1 MWDRHRCH
9 DNIISLLSKAS
20 SATPS
25 SASCCVR
32 LSHARQ
38 PTHLPLLFATVHLL
52 AFQKCF
58 YDLSQSIK
66 YLNSG
71 RGWGQVSLP
80 SSTARPACPS
90 QLRVCR
96 LLDRSSSPQLMMDE
110 SRTSGVSMQMWCCSN
125 SYPVCDTY
133 LIGWFALKC
142 LCIRHHQIWR
152 KNVRLFKDTNRT
164 TLAIYSEFN
173 QLLYRTSTYRVHL
186 STTNTEI
193 ANT

>member
-58 YDLSQSIK
+58 YDLSQSIE

-71 RGWGQVSLP
+71 RGWGRISLP
-80 SSTARPACPS
+80 SSTACPARLS

-96 LLDRSSSPQLMMDE
+96 STWPLVLTAAHDGWIWNMGCQSSDVMLLKQFPRFVILISLVDLLWNVFVYVTIRFDVKMCGCLRTLIELPWPYIQNLINYYIVPLHTGYIYLPQ
-110 SRTSGVSMQMWCCSN
+110 
-125 SYPVCDTY
+125 
-133 LIGWFALKC
+133 ILK
-142 LCIRHHQIWR
+142 
-152 KNVRLFKDTNRT
+152 
-164 TLAIYSEFN
+164 
-173 QLLYRTSTYRVHL
+173 
-186 STTNTEI
+186 
-193 ANT
+193 